1 MTKLAI
7 AFAMAGLLLPT
18 GFAAAAELAPGSGE
32 SVRLGRV
39 NGAVYYTVE
48 QDGYRVVATIAE
60 GDAGVPVRF
69 VATLG
74 EGQALTI
81 SVPGNIDE
89 APQLFEFSRAN
100 GRLFVDQTP
109 KADEPMSISP
119 VLVSE

>member
-7 AFAMAGLLLPT
+7 AFAMAGLLPT

-69 VATLG
+69 VATLS

-81 SVPGNIDE
+81 SVPGNVDQ

-100 GRLFVDQTP
+100 GRLFVHQAP